1 MIREYAIALEVL
13 RVLVKPRQ
21 TACHRRPYCR
31 FLCHVIISCLI
42 VLISCSKANVHLL
55 RCHAGRRSH
64 RKARVDPSLNYLLVL
79 NCSRLLLALSGSSGV
94 LSGSNR
100 NVGFRPRSTPTRETF
115 RGSLFSGFA
124 LNFIVFST
132 FLGFNNSYAFSW
144 VWAPIKNLLSSLR
157 PCMYPRTE
165 PNKFGGL
172 DLGVCIEFCSIF
184 YIL

>member
-1 MIREYAIALEVL
+1 MTGLRRVPLRMTCIGLEPLARIPVDPRIRDSTWGSPGFGETPADSLPQATVL
-13 RVLVKPRQ
+13 SLPLPRHHQ
-21 TACHRRPYCR
+21 LPHSSDKLFKCK
-31 FLCHVIISCLI
+31 
-42 VLISCSKANVHLL
+42 CSFVEMSY
-55 RCHAGRRSH
+55 AGRRSH

-132 FLGFNNSYAFSW
+132 FLGFNNSYSFSW
-144 VWAPIKNLLSSLR
+144 VWAL
-157 PCMYPRTE
+157 
-165 PNKFGGL
+165 
-172 DLGVCIEFCSIF
+172 
-184 YIL
+184 